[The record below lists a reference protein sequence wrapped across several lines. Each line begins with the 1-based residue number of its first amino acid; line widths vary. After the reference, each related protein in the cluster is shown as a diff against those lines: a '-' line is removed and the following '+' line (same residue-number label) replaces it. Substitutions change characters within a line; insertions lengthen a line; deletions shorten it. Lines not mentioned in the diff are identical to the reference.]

1 MRALPRE
8 FFARPTQQVAADLVG
23 TRLLC
28 DAGTD
33 DEVVALVVEVEAY
46 LGLEDP
52 ASHAH
57 RGPTPRAAIMF
68 GPPGHLYVYLS
79 YGMHCCAN
87 VVCEPEGRAGAVL
100 LRAAAV
106 ERGEP
111 AVRRRRGAPAGLT
124 PAALLRGPG
133 NLGNGLGL
141 TLADDGLDLCDPG
154 SAGSGSSPRSAPA
167 PLAIGP
173 RVGISRAAER
183 PLRFAWAGH
192 PAVSRPVP
200 RPAPP
205 GRGEVTPARPGRV
218 RGRRARSIAGSPGV
232 QASPRRTAR
241 GQEKGAGGAGP
252 SFLFADQRHP
262 ASSRACAAP
271 SGARWPAR
279 GVSPRHLHVRG
290 ALAFPLAAG
299 PTTRRS
305 HGGAHAGR

>member
-1 MRALPRE
+1 MGAIVTPVAIGPAARPPRQLRAIPRE

-33 DEVVALVVEVEAY
+33 DEVQALVVEVEAY

-79 YGMHCCAN
+79 YGMHFCAN

-106 ERGEP
+106 ERGEQT
-111 AVRRRRGAPAGLT
+111 VRGRRGGAPVG
-124 PAALLRGPG
+124 PPSVALLRGPG
-133 NLGNGLGL
+133 NLGSGLGL
-141 TLADDGLDLCDPG
+141 TLADNGLDLCHP
-154 SAGSGSSPRSAPA
+154 AGRLRILAARDRP
-167 PLAIGP
+167 PLTICP
-173 RVGISRAAER
+173 RVGISRAADR

-200 RPAPP
+200 ALPP
-205 GRGEVTPARPGRV
+205 PPDGTAGPRPG
-218 RGRRARSIAGSPGV
+218 
-232 QASPRRTAR
+232 
-241 GQEKGAGGAGP
+241 
-252 SFLFADQRHP
+252 D
-262 ASSRACAAP
+262 
-271 SGARWPAR
+271 
-279 GVSPRHLHVRG
+279 
-290 ALAFPLAAG
+290 
-299 PTTRRS
+299 
-305 HGGAHAGR
+305 